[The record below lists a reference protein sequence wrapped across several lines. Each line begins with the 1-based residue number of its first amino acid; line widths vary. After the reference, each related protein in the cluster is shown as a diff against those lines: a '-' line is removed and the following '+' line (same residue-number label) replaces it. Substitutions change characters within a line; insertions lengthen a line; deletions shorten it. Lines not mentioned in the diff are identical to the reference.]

1 MMSENRTI
9 AKWLSGVVEAATSF
23 LAEFCKKRI
32 SRALLLWAY
41 LLFVLPIGLV
51 LPADHGR
58 NIILILGGTAAGFI
72 AVWRALVADKQN
84 KINEQSQI
92 TERFTRAVDQ
102 LGSESIYMRI
112 GALHALERIGR
123 DSENDVVA
131 ILRLLSSFVRN
142 QSRPRKIDKVSLAGD
157 GLRTPLDVAEG
168 FAVIYRLAR
177 EYDQLLR
184 DEGKGVVN
192 LSSSNLNDL
201 SQFSKGCFL
210 RFGFD
215 SCDLRSGSFPGS
227 NFGGADFDS
236 ACLKNA
242 YLPSCNFH
250 GASFTYAILDRADFN
265 GADMAQ
271 ASLAGAFCNGTDF
284 STAENLTTDMLKGI
298 IYDKETP
305 PRVPKGVT
313 LPPPRKKPS

>member
-1 MMSENRTI
+1 MSENRTI

-23 LAEFCKKRI
+23 LAEFCKKRT

-131 ILRLLSSFVRN
+131 VLRLLSSFVRN
-142 QSRPRKIDKVSLAGD
+142 QSPAQVNDDI
-157 GLRTPLDVAEG
+157 RTPLDAEEG
-168 FAVIYRLAR
+168 FAAIFRLAG
-177 EYDQLLR
+177 EYEQLLS
-184 DEGKGVVN
+184 DKGWGIVN
-192 LSSSNLNDL
+192 LHSSNLTRLSDL
-201 SQFSKGCFL
+201 SGGCFFSI
-210 RFGFD
+210 RF
-215 SCDLRSGSFPGS
+215 
-227 NFGGADFDS
+227 
-236 ACLKNA
+236 
-242 YLPSCNFH
+242 H
-250 GASFTYAILDRADFN
+250 
-265 GADMAQ
+265 
-271 ASLAGAFCNGTDF
+271 
-284 STAENLTTDMLKGI
+284 
-298 IYDKETP
+298 
-305 PRVPKGVT
+305 
-313 LPPPRKKPS
+313 